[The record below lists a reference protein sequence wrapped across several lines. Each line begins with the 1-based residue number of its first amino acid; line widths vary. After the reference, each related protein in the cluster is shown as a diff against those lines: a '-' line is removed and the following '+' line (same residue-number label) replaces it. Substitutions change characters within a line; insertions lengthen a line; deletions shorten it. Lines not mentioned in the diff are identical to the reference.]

1 MTTKVATGNNVP
13 IQSPLFP
20 DPFVPYECKN
30 NRTITA
36 VCRTDEAIIKKYLEQ
51 TPFEYVDN
59 TYTVTIADFGNCNK
73 GSFLDCAIVI
83 PAKYKDIVGGHYLFE
98 YENEDFAIAAGREL
112 WGYPKKYAELS
123 LEEIDGKVIASAVKA
138 GKEII
143 RLEFD
148 LNSEIEHIPEI
159 KLTPHLNL
167 HTVPNPTGKGIL
179 YQNVIARDTTPDFQL
194 KSTQQGKITVKLGGD
209 KSTPLED
216 LKPHEVLGGTYT
228 VGDFYA
234 TEENGWGKIIDRLK

>member
-1 MTTKVATGNNVP
+1 MPTTYKTGNNVP

-30 NRTITA
+30 NQTVTA
-36 VCRTDEAIIKKYLEQ
+36 ICRTDEAIIKKYLEQ

-59 TYTVTIADFGNCNK
+59 TFIVTVSDFGNCNK
-73 GSFLDCAIVI
+73 GAFIDCAVVI
-83 PAKYKDIVGGHYLFE
+83 PARYKDTVGGQYLFE

-123 LEEIDGKVIASAVKA
+123 VERTDGKVVASAVKA

-143 RLEFD
+143 RLEFG
-148 LNSEIEHIPEI
+148 LNSEAVSLPEL

-167 HTVPNPTGKGIL
+167 QTVPHPGGGVL
-179 YQNVIARDTTPDFQL
+179 YQNVIARDTTPDFELSSSQTG
-194 KSTQQGKITVKLGGD
+194 SISVKMGGD
-209 KSTPLED
+209 KTTPLED
-216 LKPHEVLGGTYT
+216 LQPKEILGGTYT